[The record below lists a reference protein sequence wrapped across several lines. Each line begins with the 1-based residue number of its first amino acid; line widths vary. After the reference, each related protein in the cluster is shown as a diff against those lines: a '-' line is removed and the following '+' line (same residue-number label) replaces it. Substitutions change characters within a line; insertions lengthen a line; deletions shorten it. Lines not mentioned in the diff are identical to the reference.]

1 MATLKHV
8 ELWDK
13 SSLAA
18 GAVRLGV
25 VRQVLAA
32 TYSRKVGGE
41 RRLSVR
47 LPMGIT
53 KYASLIPA
61 RWLRLEFTDSTWH
74 EWRILEIADGSD
86 GSGTASITCGGYSAA
101 LAKCP
106 LVSITDADGLTSYRF
121 DGVALTVAQHLASYI
136 LPAAV
141 LGGLTFV
148 VAGTINP
155 TGLFD
160 VTYDGDNPWSAL
172 QKLAEASGTELELE
186 QVGAEVRAHFYT
198 EQGSGTTGGTLR
210 VGDNAS
216 VARVRSSVEQQNRI
230 VGLGADGITIGE
242 AVWKITNI
250 ASLVLT
256 LADPAGGAGP
266 ILCDDQLNGL
276 YAEAKNRTTRTAIT
290 DSALSGQTITVTS
303 ATGFAVGD
311 LIRIRK
317 DSAGARVT
325 HLDSPLEVTAYGVLS
340 GDPLR
345 LEDIPETCN
354 VLSNPTQAI
363 WTGPSSDPADL
374 WAKVLTPTIT
384 RTTTAQY
391 VKTGAYS
398 ARVQS
403 TATGAGYAT
412 PLMTIAPTKARPFV
426 SGFLS
431 FYLASGRVRIELIL
445 SDGTRTWTVPD
456 GLDPAQ
462 RAIAT
467 TTGVFVQVGVAGI
480 DAYKLGA
487 TQARLRI
494 LQDGSGTADFYV
506 DAGQITESAGQLP
519 FVDGS
524 GPTKLWQAVNR
535 QLALVAPTRVR
546 YDVTA
551 LDFYRLDATRYPYRL
566 FRLGASHTL
575 HDPVLG
581 VVDGV
586 RVLEI
591 EEDLLN
597 ESATRLVLSNRPED
611 LRSLFDRDPAARL
624 SGNIV
629 NLPVLAA
636 VRTVVDGTT
645 SGSVTLGSAS
655 AAFSSSDV
663 GKTAW
668 VFGAGPGGSILK
680 TTIAS
685 YTSTTAVSL
694 AAAVSVYVSG
704 ATVIIG
710 DSAEVATVGASLGG
724 TRAGSAIT
732 NDTGGLADGVA
743 DVNGRTA
750 KRFYAKTSDS
760 DPDTFDAIV
769 PGSTYLP
776 QIPLLTIAI
785 SQNAIAATYVDV
797 NVTAADPTG
806 GSAPTIAGDPSG
818 SVTSLGG
825 GVYRLARAASGS
837 GPVVVEFTATKTG
850 RETAR
855 GSVTV
860 PEQAATAGTVPPSID
875 FLVNTGRSTGSNY
888 LTLEWGVSN
897 APASPT
903 YDLRWRWKT
912 MLADGTITGEGV
924 GTDTGVSSA
933 LNWSNADLDIVD
945 KGDSGWEYLEVS
957 FQLRMKNS
965 GGTIVAT
972 IDALVTDYAI
982 YTP

>member
-8 ELWDK
+8 ELLDR

-18 GAVRLGV
+18 GVQRLAIIRDV
-25 VRQVLAA
+25 KAA
-32 TYSRKVGGE
+32 TYVRKVGAE
-41 RRLSVR
+41 RRLTVAI
-47 LPMGIT
+47 PTTIG
-53 KYASLIPA
+53 KYASMVPA
-61 RWLRLEFTDSTWH
+61 RWLRLEFTDGTWH
-74 EWRILEIADGSD
+74 EWRILEMGD
-86 GSGTASITCGGYSAA
+86 ASEGGDAAITCGGYSAA

-106 LVSITDADGLTSYRF
+106 EISTTDTDGVTSYRF
-121 DGVALTVAQHLASYI
+121 DGVALTVAQHLSTYI
-136 LPAAV
+136 LPAITA
-141 LGGLTFV
+141 GGLSFV

-160 VTYDGDNPWSAL
+160 ITYDGDNPWAAL
-172 QKLAEASGTELELE
+172 QKLAEASGTELDIER
-186 QVGAEVRAHFYT
+186 VGSEVRLHFYT
-198 EQGSGTTGGTLR
+198 QTGSGTAGGTLR
-210 VGDNAS
+210 VGDNATLK
-216 VARVRSSVEQQNRI
+216 RVRSCVEQQTRL
-230 VGLGADGITIGE
+230 VGLGADSITIGE
-242 AVWKITNI
+242 AVWKITAI

-256 LADPAGGAGP
+256 LADPAGGDGP
-266 ILCDDQLNGL
+266 ILRDDQLNGL

-290 DSALSGQTITVTS
+290 DSALSGQTITVAS

-325 HLDSPLEVTAYGVLS
+325 YLEDPVQVATFGVLT

-345 LEDIPETCN
+345 LPDIPETCN
-354 VLSNPTQAI
+354 ILSNPTQSI
-363 WTGPSSDPADL
+363 WTGASSVPADG
-374 WAKVLTPTIT
+374 WAAVGSPTIT
-384 RTTTAQY
+384 RTTTSTY
-391 VKTGAYS
+391 VRTGGYS
-398 ARVQS
+398 ARIQS
-403 TATGAGYAT
+403 AANGAGYAT
-412 PLMTIAPTKARPFV
+412 PLMNIAPTKDRPFV
-426 SGFLS
+426 SGFVS
-431 FYLASGRVRIELIL
+431 FYLVSGRVRIELVL
-445 SDGTRTWTVPD
+445 TNGSQTWIVPD
-456 GLDPAQ
+456 GIDPSRKAVT
-462 RAIAT
+462 T
-467 TTGVFVQVGVAGI
+467 TTGVFIQAGVAGI
-480 DAYKLGA
+480 DAFKLGA

-494 LQDGSGTADFYV
+494 VQEGSGTAEFYV
-506 DAGQITESAGQLP
+506 DAGQLTESAGQLP

-546 YDVTA
+546 YDANA
-551 LDFYRLDATRYPYRL
+551 LDFYRLDAARYPYRQ
-566 FRLGASHTL
+566 FRTGATHRL

-581 VVDGV
+581 IVDGV

-591 EEDLLN
+591 EEDVIS
-597 ESATRLVLSNRPED
+597 EAVTRLVLSNRPED
-611 LRSLFDRDPAARL
+611 LASLFDRDPAARL
-624 SGNIV
+624 SGNVI
-629 NLPVLAA
+629 NAPVLAA
-636 VRTVVDGTT
+636 VRTVADGTT

-655 AAFSSSDV
+655 AGFTTSDI

-668 VFGAGPGGSILK
+668 IFGAGPGGAILK
-680 TTIAS
+680 TRITA
-685 YTSTTAVSL
+685 YTSATAVSV
-694 AAAVSVYVSG
+694 ADAVSAYVSA

-710 DSAEVATVGASLGG
+710 SADEVATVGASIGG
-724 TRAGSAIT
+724 TRAGSALLNEDGT
-732 NDTGGLADGVA
+732 LADGVS
-743 DVNGRTA
+743 DVNGREA
-750 KRFYAKTSDS
+750 KRFYAKTADT

-776 QIPLLTIAI
+776 QIPLLTISI
-785 SQNAIAATYVDV
+785 TQNAIAATYVDV
-797 NVTAADPTG
+797 NVAASDPTG
-806 GSAPTIAGDPSG
+806 GAAPTIAGDPSG

-825 GVYRLARAASGS
+825 GVYRLARATSGS

-897 APASPT
+897 EPASET
-903 YDLRWRWKT
+903 YDLRYRWKT
-912 MLADGTITGEGV
+912 MLAGGTITGEGN
-924 GTDTGVSSA
+924 GTDAGISTA
-933 LNWSNADLDIVD
+933 YNWTHADLDIVD